1 MNQLTI
7 LFDKPRFPRARNTD
21 ASSSH
26 EAAAKVERTGA
37 AKAQAQEVLQAF
49 TRFPMATTAELAQ
62 LANLNRTMVARRAPE
77 LATGGFLVR
86 YEPGKDTVPCEVTGI
101 KCVRWRVR

>member
-1 MNQLTI
+1 MNQLAI
-7 LFDKPRFPRARNTD
+7 LFDKPRFPRARTTD

-26 EAAAKVERTGA
+26 DAAAKVERTGA
-37 AKAQAQEVLQAF
+37 AKRQAQEVLQAF

-101 KCVRWRVR
+101 KCVRWRAK